1 MTHIISTIVPE
12 SLRMSTVDKLF
23 GLAYVTQLEPTVFSF
38 AGALAPAY
46 QGAYWDFY
54 TLSNGGF
61 YMAPRL
67 DESFTIECDG
77 FDVQLTADALGIAAC
92 LYAYSHLSMEAKGP
106 IVESYTDQYHWVRE
120 FALGHTDAGAI
131 MQVID

>member
-1 MTHIISTIVPE
+1 
-12 SLRMSTVDKLF
+12 MSTVDKLF

-67 DESFTIECDG
+67 DESFTIECDNG
-77 FDVQLTADALGIAAC
+77 FDERLSSDALGIAAC
-92 LYAYSHLSMEAKGP
+92 LYSYSHLSMEAKGP
-106 IVESYTDQYHWVRE
+106 IVETYTDQYHCLRE
-120 FALGHTDAGAI
+120 YALEHAEGGAL
-131 MQVID
+131 MRVID